1 MKRWIFC
8 CLSLL
13 LVGTAL
19 AQTPADSV
27 SRSEAIDSVVVTA
40 RKPLMIY
47 KQTGN
52 IAVNIEQL
60 KYAPLFAGEKDIFK
74 FLQLLPGVSAGKDGM
89 SGLLVRGGSNDQTLI
104 LYDDVPI
111 YNQAHAYGILSIF
124 SGETVQSAEVSKG
137 YISPAYG
144 SRLSALT
151 QIRTRDGDRQDHR
164 QSLTVGTLSLAG
176 TVDGPIVRN
185 KGSYLVSARYFF
197 PEAVLALV
205 GNAVRFGFYDLTGK
219 LSYDIHPDHTLS
231 LGVYSGD
238 DHMANKE
245 DYARNEYGWGNTTAS
260 LRLES
265 RWNDNLRSSVVA
277 YYTYLQNRQESEYED
292 DDFKNWGKTTYKTH
306 EFGARLTFDQ
316 RLIKAWSLEYG
327 ANISHQRFMPM
338 HSKGYVNG
346 QHKERGYSSEQ
357 LVSVAIPSNSS
368 LTDCRFVCPD
378 GPTAVSGALFLNNR
392 FQWGGWRADVGIRG
406 AMYDNSE
413 QTRFAVEPRAQLAYD
428 FGNDNAIW
436 LSGTINSQALVQY
449 NRYYYS
455 MPIDFWTP
463 FRDGKLQHAWQVA
476 LGGRARLRE
485 NLTLSLEGYYK
496 RMRNLPLIYDSD
508 DFLLGRGG
516 FVYGTGRAW
525 GLEIMLQRQ
534 TERLSLTVSYTYT
547 NSRRS
552 SEGVSYPF
560 EYDVPHDFNTFLSYD
575 VLKRP
580 GRRHTFTFN
589 MSWRSG
595 LPYRLT
601 NESYPDTN
609 GNPIV
614 GITAYPSMRMRNY
627 FRSDIS
633 YNMERRKRNGVRNWQ
648 FSIINWTW
656 HKNPVCIYP
665 YQGTYKATVLV
676 PIMPSVSYTRT
687 FGK

>member
-52 IAVNIEQL
+52 TAVNIEQL

-219 LSYDIHPDHTLS
+219 LSYDIHPGHTLS

-238 DHMANKE
+238 DHMTNKE

-265 RWNDNLRSSVVA
+265 RWSDNLRSSIVA

-316 RLIKAWSLEYG
+316 RLTRAWSLDYG

-357 LVSVAIPSNSS
+357 LVS
-368 LTDCRFVCPD
+368 
-378 GPTAVSGALFLNNR
+378 GALFLNNR
-392 FQWGGWRADVGIRG
+392 FQWGGWRADVGIQG

>member
-219 LSYDIHPDHTLS
+219 LSYDIHPGHTLS

-238 DHMANKE
+238 DHMTNKE

-265 RWNDNLRSSVVA
+265 RWSDNLRSSIVA

-316 RLIKAWSLEYG
+316 RLTRAWSLDYG

-357 LVSVAIPSNSS
+357 LVS
-368 LTDCRFVCPD
+368 
-378 GPTAVSGALFLNNR
+378 GALFLNNR
-392 FQWGGWRADVGIRG
+392 FQWGGRPADVGIRG

>member
-19 AQTPADSV
+19 AQTPVDSV

-219 LSYDIHPDHTLS
+219 LSYDIHPGHTLS

-238 DHMANKE
+238 DHMTNKE

-265 RWNDNLRSSVVA
+265 RWSDNLRSSIVA

-316 RLIKAWSLEYG
+316 RLTRAWSLDYG

-357 LVSVAIPSNSS
+357 L
-368 LTDCRFVCPD
+368 
-378 GPTAVSGALFLNNR
+378 VSGALFLNNR

>member
-151 QIRTRDGDRQDHR
+151 QIRTREGDRQDHR
-164 QSLTVGTLSLAG
+164 QSLTMGTLSLAG

-219 LSYDIHPDHTLS
+219 LAYDIHPSHTLS

-238 DHMANKE
+238 DHMTNKE

-265 RWNDNLRSSVVA
+265 RWNDNLRSSIVA

-316 RLIKAWSLEYG
+316 RLTRAWSLDYG

-357 LVSVAIPSNSS
+357 LVS
-368 LTDCRFVCPD
+368 
-378 GPTAVSGALFLNNR
+378 GALFLNNR
-392 FQWGGWRADVGIRG
+392 FQWGGWRADVGIRA

-428 FGNDNAIW
+428 FGNDNAMW

-463 FRDGKLQHAWQVA
+463 FRDGKLQHAWQMA

-496 RMRNLPLIYDSD
+496 QMRNLPLIYDSD

-552 SEGVSYPF
+552 SEGVTYPF

>member
-151 QIRTRDGDRQDHR
+151 QIRTRDGDQQDHR

-357 LVSVAIPSNSS
+357 L
-368 LTDCRFVCPD
+368 
-378 GPTAVSGALFLNNR
+378 VSGALFLNNR

>member
-205 GNAVRFGFYDLTGK
+205 GNAVRFRFYDLTGK
-219 LSYDIHPDHTLS
+219 LSYDIHPGHTLS

-238 DHMANKE
+238 DHMTNKE

-265 RWNDNLRSSVVA
+265 RWSDNLRSSIVA

-316 RLIKAWSLEYG
+316 RLTRAWSLDYG

-357 LVSVAIPSNSS
+357 L
-368 LTDCRFVCPD
+368 
-378 GPTAVSGALFLNNR
+378 VSGALFLNNR

>member
-219 LSYDIHPDHTLS
+219 LSYDIHPGHTLS

-238 DHMANKE
+238 DHMTNKE

-265 RWNDNLRSSVVA
+265 RWSDNLRSSIVA

-316 RLIKAWSLEYG
+316 RLTRAWSLDYG

-357 LVSVAIPSNSS
+357 L
-368 LTDCRFVCPD
+368 
-378 GPTAVSGALFLNNR
+378 VSGALFLNNR

-534 TERLSLTVSYTYT
+534 TERLSLTVSFTYT

>member
-219 LSYDIHPDHTLS
+219 LSYDIHPGHTLS

-238 DHMANKE
+238 DHMTNKE

-265 RWNDNLRSSVVA
+265 RWSDNLRSSIVA

-316 RLIKAWSLEYG
+316 RLTRAWSLDYG

-357 LVSVAIPSNSS
+357 L
-368 LTDCRFVCPD
+368 
-378 GPTAVSGALFLNNR
+378 VSGALFLNNR

-508 DFLLGRGG
+508 DFLLERGG

>member
-245 DYARNEYGWGNTTAS
+245 DYDRNEYGWGNTTAS

-357 LVSVAIPSNSS
+357 L
-368 LTDCRFVCPD
+368 
-378 GPTAVSGALFLNNR
+378 VSGALFLNNR

>member
-197 PEAVLALV
+197 PEAVLALI

-219 LSYDIHPDHTLS
+219 LSYDIHPGHTLS

-238 DHMANKE
+238 DHMTNKE

-265 RWNDNLRSSVVA
+265 RWSDNLRSSIVA

-316 RLIKAWSLEYG
+316 RLTRAWSLDYG

-357 LVSVAIPSNSS
+357 L
-368 LTDCRFVCPD
+368 
-378 GPTAVSGALFLNNR
+378 VSGALFLNNR